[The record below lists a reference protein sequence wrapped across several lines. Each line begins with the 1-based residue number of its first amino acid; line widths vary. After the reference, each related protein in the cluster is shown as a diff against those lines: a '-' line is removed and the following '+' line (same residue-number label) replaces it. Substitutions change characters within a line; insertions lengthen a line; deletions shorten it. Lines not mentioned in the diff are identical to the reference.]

1 MDIETVLRVS
11 AIVIAGCILLS
22 TINLL
27 PYVGSVFSWLKKPF
41 KRTVKPVVVV
51 AEEIQFLEIVDLWY
65 KLKDSCDKYGL
76 KAATEKLGEVFPLL
90 NEEE

>member
-1 MDIETVLRVS
+1 MDIETVLRIS

-27 PYVGSVFSWLKKPF
+27 PYFSAVFSWLKKPF
-41 KRTVKPVVVV
+41 VKTVKPVVVTEDEV
-51 AEEIQFLEIVDLWY
+51 EFLEIVDLWY

>member
-11 AIVIAGCILLS
+11 AIVVAGAILLS
-22 TINLL
+22 TVNFS
-27 PYVGSVFSWLKKPF
+27 SVFGKVIGWVKWPF
-41 KRTVKPVVVV
+41 TRTVKPVVVTEDEV
-51 AEEIQFLEIVDLWY
+51 EFLEIVDLWY